1 MKKILAVAPMM
12 DWTDRH
18 CRAFHRMLSKNALLY
33 TEMVHAGA
41 ILFGDQARH
50 LDFDMIEKPL
60 VLQLGGSEPLD
71 LAQAAQIGQR
81 WGYSQIDINC
91 GCPSERV
98 QRGSF
103 GACLMA
109 EPKLVSSCVQAILE
123 AVDLPVSVKHRLGL
137 DAMNPA
143 QSQNDYQYVLDFMLG
158 ICDAGATQLSV
169 HARNAVL
176 KGLSPKE
183 NRTIPPLRYEIAKQL
198 RVDVQKH
205 YPHVQVLLNG
215 GLSSNSEIF
224 AHWND
229 FDGFMIGRAAY
240 HTPAILLAWDRMMET
255 NGQDYG
261 YFLNEQTWRR
271 VQEQFVEYTQN
282 WLLACQESGR
292 PERFQ
297 LAGITRHILGFAH
310 GLGGSRLWRQQL
322 SDHRLLHRVKTV
334 EQVTQFFEMASA
346 HLRIFSDQ
354 SDSYLPY
361 QQID

>member
-33 TEMVHAGA
+33 TEMVHTGA

-50 LDFDMIEKPL
+50 LDFDLIEKPL
-60 VLQLGGSEPLD
+60 VLQLGGSEPFD
-71 LAQAAQIGQR
+71 LAQAAKIGQR

-198 RVDVQKH
+198 RVDVKKY
-205 YPHVQVLLNG
+205 YPHVHVLLNG

-229 FDGFMIGRAAY
+229 
-240 HTPAILLAWDRMMET
+240 
-255 NGQDYG
+255 
-261 YFLNEQTWRR
+261 
-271 VQEQFVEYTQN
+271 
-282 WLLACQESGR
+282 
-292 PERFQ
+292 
-297 LAGITRHILGFAH
+297 
-310 GLGGSRLWRQQL
+310 
-322 SDHRLLHRVKTV
+322 
-334 EQVTQFFEMASA
+334 
-346 HLRIFSDQ
+346 
-354 SDSYLPY
+354 
-361 QQID
+361 